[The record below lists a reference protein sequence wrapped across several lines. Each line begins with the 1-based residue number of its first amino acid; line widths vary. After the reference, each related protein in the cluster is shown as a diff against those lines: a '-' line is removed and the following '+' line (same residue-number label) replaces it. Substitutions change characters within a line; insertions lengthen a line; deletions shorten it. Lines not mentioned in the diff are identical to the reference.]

1 MTCLVLVRHGQ
12 VPGIDPERFR
22 GRSNLALTAR
32 GRRDAKLTAARI
44 AARSHPAAIFT
55 SPMQRCIE
63 TARPIAE
70 ACSCPQQVLDS
81 FNDIDYG
88 AWLGKTHQEVRE
100 SSPDA
105 YRQWRTSPE
114 LAQIPG
120 GESLKEVAARIADG
134 LGLVLERYS
143 SDTVVLVGHDVTNRV
158 LLLQALGLPLAA
170 FWRLAQDPCGISE
183 ILWINNTAKLIRM
196 NETAH
201 LSGAGT
207 PR

>member
-1 MTCLVLVRHGQ
+1 VTCLVLVRHGQ

-22 GRSNLALTAR
+22 GRSNLELTAR
-32 GRRDAKLTAARI
+32 GRRDAQLTAARI
-44 AARSHPAAIFT
+44 AAHRHPAAILT

-63 TARPIAE
+63 TGRPIAA

-88 AWLGKTHQEVRE
+88 VWLGKTHQEVRE

-105 YRQWRTSPE
+105 YRLWRTSPE
-114 LAQIPG
+114 LAQLPG
-120 GESLKEVAARIADG
+120 GESLQEVAARIADG
-134 LGLVLERYS
+134 LRLILERFPN
-143 SDTVVLVGHDVTNRV
+143 DTIVLVGHDVTNRV

-183 ILWINNTAKLIRM
+183 IVWINNTATLIRM

-201 LSGAGT
+201 LSGAAT
-207 PR
+207 PP

>member
-1 MTCLVLVRHGQ
+1 MTRLVLVRHGQ

-22 GRSNLALTAR
+22 GRSNLELTAR

-44 AARSHPAAIFT
+44 AAHWHPAAVLT

-63 TARPIAE
+63 TGRQIAA
-70 ACSCPQQVLDS
+70 ACSCPQQALES

-88 AWLGKTHQEVRE
+88 AWLGRTHQEVRE

-105 YRQWRTSPE
+105 YRLWRTSPQ
-114 LAQIPG
+114 LAQFPA
-120 GESLKEVAARIADG
+120 GESLQEVAARVADV
-134 LGLVLERYS
+134 LRLILERYAN
-143 SDTVVLVGHDVTNRV
+143 DTIVLVGHDVTNRL

-183 ILWINNTAKLIRM
+183 MLWIDNTTTLIRM

-201 LSGAGT
+201 LSGAARPT
-207 PR
+207 